1 MAPKQGNG
9 RELKLVALPV
19 MGVPRATYCTHN
31 SKALVHSE
39 IVFALGVR
47 FNSREITSAFEVVE
61 VRGKTSADSV
71 GVLAL
76 NLFTGSPEGLEELFL
91 GSEICP

>member
-1 MAPKQGNG
+1 M
-9 RELKLVALPV
+9 
-19 MGVPRATYCTHN
+19 MGTSWVTYCTHN

-47 FNSREITSAFEVVE
+47 FNSREITSAFNVVE
-61 VRGKTSADSV
+61 VRGKTSADSA

-91 GSEICP
+91 SSEICPCRSSTIAPC